1 MTLEEITDGLRKR
14 VRDRSPIE
22 AIVKFDF
29 GDEGVVR
36 IDGAASP
43 TVVDNEDGHA
53 DCTVKVTTDD
63 FVQIASGAIKPQM
76 ALLTGKLRVEGD
88 ISLAMRLNAILGA
101 TPVTPGP
108 G

>member
-1 MTLEEITDGLRKR
+1 MTLEEITDNLRTQ
-14 VRDRSPIE
+14 VGARSPLA

-29 GDEGVVR
+29 GHEGVIR
-36 IDGAASP
+36 IDGTTSP
-43 TVVDNEDGHA
+43 TVVDNENSAA
-53 DCTVKVTTDD
+53 DCTVKVTTAD
-63 FVQIASGAIKPQM
+63 FLKIASGAIKPQM